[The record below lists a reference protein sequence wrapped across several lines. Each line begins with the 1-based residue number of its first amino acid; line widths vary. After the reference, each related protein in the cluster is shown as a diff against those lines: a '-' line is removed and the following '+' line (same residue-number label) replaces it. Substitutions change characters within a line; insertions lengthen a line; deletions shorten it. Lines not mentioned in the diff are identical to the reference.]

1 MTVAHPHEETH
12 PNSRP
17 LKNSATMVSIGALI
31 TALLASVCCVGPIL
45 LAALGVGVGATG
57 LLASATGILKG
68 LLPYR
73 PLFIGLTL
81 LFLGVSFFMAYR
93 NSSSSCRTEG
103 LCTARSVKGANR
115 KWLWVM
121 AALAFVLILAPYWV
135 AL

>member
-17 LKNSATMVSIGALI
+17 PTNSVAMVSVGALS
-31 TALLASVCCVGPIL
+31 TALLASVCCIGPFL

-57 LLASATGILKG
+57 VLAGTARFLKG

-73 PLFIGLTL
+73 PLFVGLTL
-81 LFLGVSFFMAYR
+81 LFLGASFYMAYR
-93 NSSSSCRTEG
+93 NYSPSCGTEG
-103 LCTARSVKGANR
+103 VCTAQSSKRANR
-115 KWLWVM
+115 KLLWVM
-121 AALAFVLILAPYWV
+121 TALAFVLILAPYWL